1 MEQSLST
8 QPEIFGYA
16 CLFGVVLGIYYD
28 VFRVIRLVT
37 VCERRHVFFQDVFY
51 MVTCGGL
58 TFLFAFAANY
68 GDVRFYMLAGEAIG
82 WCVYHLTLGA
92 LTVRCTALVVRL
104 LEIVAGWLK
113 RFLFLPI
120 GRFLRFL
127 LRLISIPFQK
137 LGAVL
142 KKSAANSKI
151 HLKRH
156 SKVVYNSFKRLTHKP
171 KPTPEP
177 PKQIL
182 QKPPIKPLTKGRPYR

>member
-120 GRFLRFL
+120 GRFFALFVAPDFH
-127 LRLISIPFQK
+127 S
-137 LGAVL
+137 V
-142 KKSAANSKI
+142 SKI
-151 HLKRH
+151 GCGFEK
-156 SKVVYNSFKRLTHKP
+156 KCGEFQN
-171 KPTPEP
+171 
-177 PKQIL
+177 
-182 QKPPIKPLTKGRPYR
+182 PLETA